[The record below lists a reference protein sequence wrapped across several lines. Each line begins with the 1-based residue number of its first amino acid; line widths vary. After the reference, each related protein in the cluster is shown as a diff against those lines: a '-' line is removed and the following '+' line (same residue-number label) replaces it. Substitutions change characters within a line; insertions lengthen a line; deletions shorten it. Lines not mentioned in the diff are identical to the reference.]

1 MATNKKPKKKYRP
14 KAVLQNP
21 LGYVMESMTRV
32 ADHDYDLTTLRIK
45 NSEAM
50 YSLLHGTAVKDDM
63 DKLVAMSNM
72 TEAFWEL
79 GFGKEYQNV
88 CVDGRYAILSIVNRA
103 TKHGRFT
110 PTGLEI
116 TMLNT
121 LMELHDAQ
129 MEVITVKD
137 MERALARVRQK
148 IQHNHDTVRLPP
160 IPEHLI

>member
-1 MATNKKPKKKYRP
+1 MATNKKPRRKYRP
-14 KAVLQNP
+14 KAVIHNT
-21 LGYVMESMTRV
+21 LGYVMEGMTRV
-32 ADHDYDLTTLRIK
+32 VDHDYDLTMLRIK

-72 TEAFWEL
+72 TEAFWEM

-110 PTGLEI
+110 PTGPEVA
-116 TMLNT
+116 MLNT

-129 MEVITVKD
+129 MEVITVRD
-137 MERALARVRQK
+137 MEQALARVRLK
-148 IQHNHDTVRLPP
+148 LRHNHDTVRLPP
-160 IPEHLI
+160 IPEHLT

>member
-32 ADHDYDLTTLRIK
+32 ADHDYDLITLRIK

-63 DKLVAMSNM
+63 DKLVAMSNV
-72 TEAFWEL
+72 TEALWEM
-79 GFGKEYQNV
+79 GFGAEYQNV
-88 CVDGRYAILSIVNRA
+88 CIDGRYAILSIVNRA
-103 TKHGRFT
+103 SKHGKFT
-110 PTGLEI
+110 PTGPEI

-129 MEVITVKD
+129 MEVVTVKD
-137 MERALARVRQK
+137 MERALDTIRHKLRTRR
-148 IQHNHDTVRLPP
+148 DTVVLPP
-160 IPEHLI
+160 IPEHLV